1 MASAVDE
8 APPTATESTANA
20 FALDE
25 RLAALGAL
33 GLDQLRAE
41 WRRLHRAAPPVRLSR
56 DLLLRSIAH
65 RLQEDAFGGLEPAA
79 RRL

>member
-1 MASAVDE
+1 MASAMDE

-25 RLAALGAL
+25 RLAALSRL

-41 WRRLHRAAPPVRLSR
+41 WRRLHRHAAPPVRLSR
-56 DLLLRSIAH
+56 DLLLRSVNGTGNSEH
-65 RLQEDAFGGLEPAA
+65 VPE
-79 RRL
+79 